1 MPDESANVS
10 NDEVANNKKPPLVKK
25 ALQPIT
31 EVHSELDKE
40 LQDLEVESS
49 KGGMNGD
56 WLGFSTPSAMHDDK
70 GAIRFYA
77 PLPGMSLQG
86 KVKAQEK

>member
-56 WLGFSTPSAMHDDK
+56 
-70 GAIRFYA
+70 
-77 PLPGMSLQG
+77 
-86 KVKAQEK
+86 